1 MANYYDSIRKE
12 VMTNK
17 QDALIAETELE
28 NEKNIL
34 VDRFKNGVG
43 NELRNDIQYYTKPI
57 PIKKPFKLKFKAFLD
72 KIRYIL
78 FGGEYDGT

>member
-28 NEKNIL
+28 NEKKIL

-43 NELRNDIQYYTKPI
+43 NELRNDTQYYTRPI
-57 PIKKPFKLKFKAFLD
+57 PIKKPFKLKFKAFLS

-78 FGGEYDGT
+78 FGGEYDGA